1 MVVRAFCVK
10 TIRIKIMNPII
21 PSASHVGPIH
31 RPSQVQ
37 QAYQIAGVMPGI
49 IRKYQ
54 YLWSNTRAR
63 ISWRDQKKSNGEQL
77 ENGQQPHT
85 QMLSVIPLLKR
96 IRCLDGIEI
105 CQHTQVV
112 CIMFLVQIT
121 IRGAM
126 AVIFEHTSLVNF
138 AI

>member
-1 MVVRAFCVK
+1 
-10 TIRIKIMNPII
+10 
-21 PSASHVGPIH
+21 
-31 RPSQVQ
+31 
-37 QAYQIAGVMPGI
+37 MPGF

-54 YLWSNTRAR
+54 HPWSNTHAR
-63 ISWRDQKKSNGEQL
+63 ISWRDQKKSDGEQF

-85 QMLSVIPLLKR
+85 QMLSVIPLLTQ